1 MKHLKIRDLMTTGA
15 FAALYFICV
24 GLGTAIGILFDKSG
38 NMLYAPAFAALL
50 AGTVYFL
57 LIAKLQT
64 FGPITLLGLMMGI
77 FFFLTGHFLA
87 AMFPALI
94 FAFLADAMAAIG
106 HYKSRL
112 FNVLSYIIFAFF
124 NSGPILM
131 MWFLKDA
138 YIKSLLARGKDMV
151 YVNRVIYDF
160 TFDHAIWFIGTVI
173 VGALLGA
180 LFGQYLLRKHFSK
193 SGMLA

>member
-1 MKHLKIRDLMTTGA
+1 MKHLTIKDLMTTGA
-15 FAALYFICV
+15 FAALYFTCV
-24 GLGTAIGILFDKSG
+24 GLGTLIGIFFDKSG

-57 LIAKLQT
+57 LMAKLQT

-77 FFFLTGHFLA
+77 FFFLTGHFFAALLPAIVFGLLA
-87 AMFPALI
+87 DLVAGIGKYKSTFGNMLSYLI
-94 FAFLADAMAAIG
+94 FAF
-106 HYKSRL
+106 
-112 FNVLSYIIFAFF
+112 V

-151 YVNRVIYDF
+151 YVNRVMYEF
-160 TFDHAIWFIGTVI
+160 TFGHATWFIATV
-173 VGALLGA
+173 LLGA
-180 LFGQYLLRKHFSK
+180 LVGGLFGQYLLKKHFTKTGILS
-193 SGMLA
+193 